1 MRPEVQF
8 ILDELAPL
16 VAIQPPDHP
25 LVRIDMDNS
34 RVYEGTATV
43 ANTPDSDI
51 TPQRGF
57 DLQRANAVKVATDDR
72 SDQPLGTNYDLDT
85 EVTLSVTLS
94 GLSYE
99 ASGNIDPD
107 SVNGVNFDAIG
118 SDLRFALLD
127 NRTYPDH
134 PRFRDAKLDLRITDE
149 TDTSS
154 AYADTYE
161 RSYSVLLRGRQIL
174 P

>member
-8 ILDELAPL
+8 LFDEFVPL
-16 VAIQPPDHP
+16 VAVQPSDHP

-34 RVYEGTATV
+34 RVYEGAATI
-43 ANTPDSDI
+43 ANTPDDSI
-51 TPQRGF
+51 TSQRAF

-72 SDQPLGTNYDLDT
+72 SDQPLGPNYDLDT

-94 GLSYE
+94 GLSHG
-99 ASGNIDPD
+99 ASGNIDPGG
-107 SVNGVNFDAIG
+107 SNGVNFDVLG
-118 SDLRFALLD
+118 SSLRSALLSS
-127 NRTYPDH
+127 RTYPDH
-134 PRFRDAKLDLRITDE
+134 PRFRDAKLDLRVTDE

-161 RSYSVLLRGRQIL
+161 RTYSVLLRGRQIL